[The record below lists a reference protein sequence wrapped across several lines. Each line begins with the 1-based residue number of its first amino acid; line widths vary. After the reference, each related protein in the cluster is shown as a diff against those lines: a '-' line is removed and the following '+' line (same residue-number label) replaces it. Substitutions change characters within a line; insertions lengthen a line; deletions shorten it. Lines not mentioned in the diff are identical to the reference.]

1 MTTDREEMDVKIPS
15 DVTAVVAEFADRG
28 AAERCVEALTRSGFG
43 TDQISFVA
51 RGAET
56 VNGRFVP
63 GTLLITV
70 HATGREGAAERILR
84 DGGAREIKRGS
95 VSAVGE
101 VVEEGAAE
109 REEATTS

>member
-1 MTTDREEMDVKIPS
+1 MASDREEMDVKIPS

-28 AAERCVEALTRSGFG
+28 AAERCVEELTRAGFG

-63 GTLLITV
+63 GALLITV
-70 HATGREGAAERILR
+70 HATGREDRAERVLR
-84 DGGAREIKRGS
+84 GGGARDVKRGS
-95 VSAVGE
+95 VSAVGD
-101 VVEEGAAE
+101 VVEEGAE
-109 REEATTS
+109 REEATAS